1 MRDFALAPEFVELQ
15 AAAERL
21 GRVEL
26 APHVRDAERAGRW
39 SDAVL
44 AVLDGLPL
52 GDLDLPERLGGVE
65 AGSLAKVVT
74 LETLAMADAGGL
86 LGADR
91 LGLSVGALLA
101 DCSSEMTFSS
111 MSRLPK
117 RISDDLAMYSS

>member
-74 LETLAMADAGGL
+74 LETLAMPTPAVSWAPIVL
-86 LGADR
+86 VCRSAR
-91 LGLSVGALLA
+91 
-101 DCSSEMTFSS
+101 CSLVPARRSS
-111 MSRLPK
+111 ARC
-117 RISDDLAMYSS
+117 